1 MKLFLNLIYF
11 LLSLFLTSCSFQT
24 SFFKQINKE
33 FINKNLIISPLSA
46 YQVLGLTAN
55 GAKGKTLEQMLLALG
70 NKNLNE
76 LNKINLDI
84 LKVSKKFTT
93 VEIANAVMTKFK
105 PEKSFLNS
113 VSKYEAT
120 VEILKNAS
128 QVNKWCSIK
137 TRGKIKEII
146 KNLNPLTKMILL
158 NAVYFKGEWL
168 DVFNERNTIKKPF
181 YNLNDQS
188 KVVQIDKM
196 IKTDYSNYYDDNE
209 IQMVEL
215 PYKKD
220 SMSAIIILPKE
231 KININNYIS
240 NLNDEKLQQ
249 IFKRMR
255 NVKVHL
261 ELPKFELEF
270 SSSLKSTLQKLG
282 MDQPFNKSTADFSE
296 MRKEKDIYID
306 EVIQKTYLKV
316 DEWGTEAAAAANE
329 LLIASAGPDEA
340 EKIEII
346 IINRPFLFLLRNEK
360 LPKNYEMMFMAKIET
375 LK

>member
-33 FINKNLIISPLSA
+33 FINENLIISPLSA

-76 LNKINLDI
+76 LNKNNLDI

-105 PEKSFLNS
+105 PEKNFLNS

-120 VEILKNAS
+120 VGTLKSAS

-146 KNLNPLTKMILL
+146 KELNPLTKMILL

-168 DVFNERNTIKKPF
+168 KVFNERNTI
-181 YNLNDQS
+181 
-188 KVVQIDKM
+188 
-196 IKTDYSNYYDDNE
+196 NY
-209 IQMVEL
+209 M
-215 PYKKD
+215 
-220 SMSAIIILPKE
+220 
-231 KININNYIS
+231 
-240 NLNDEKLQQ
+240 
-249 IFKRMR
+249 
-255 NVKVHL
+255 
-261 ELPKFELEF
+261 
-270 SSSLKSTLQKLG
+270 
-282 MDQPFNKSTADFSE
+282 
-296 MRKEKDIYID
+296 
-306 EVIQKTYLKV
+306 
-316 DEWGTEAAAAANE
+316 
-329 LLIASAGPDEA
+329 
-340 EKIEII
+340 
-346 IINRPFLFLLRNEK
+346 
-360 LPKNYEMMFMAKIET
+360 
-375 LK
+375 